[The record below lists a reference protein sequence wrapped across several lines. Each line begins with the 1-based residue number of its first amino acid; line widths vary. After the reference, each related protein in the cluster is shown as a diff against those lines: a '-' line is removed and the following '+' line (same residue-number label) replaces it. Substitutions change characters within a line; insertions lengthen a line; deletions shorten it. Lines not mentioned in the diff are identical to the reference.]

1 MDAPL
6 YTPAGIA
13 SAGAGA
19 MEEILRD
26 LNPSQRAAVTHPGG
40 PLLVVAGAG
49 TGKTRVLTRRIAWR
63 IANGA
68 SPRAT
73 LAITFTNKAADV
85 LKQRLA
91 ALPGGGEVTAGTF
104 HSFCASVLRRFA
116 DRVGGDRSFTILDS
130 DDQERLIKDLL
141 RRLEIDPKQFTP
153 REFADAIS
161 LAKAGGEGRAA
172 WWTDDPGFHAALARV
187 RPAYDERLRASAL
200 YDFDDLLVETVRLLE
215 EVPDAASALRGRWRH
230 LLVDEYQDTNTLQLR
245 ILKGLAGAEPDLC
258 AVGDPDQSIY
268 RWRGATIRNIL
279 RFADDFPGAT
289 VVKLEQNYRSTARI
303 LAVAE
308 EVIRRNTERYDKRL
322 TTANPE
328 GERATE
334 IRFRDGVEEASG
346 VAALLRR
353 WLENG
358 VSPSSVAV
366 FFRANH
372 LTRGVETMLRASA
385 IPYQVVSGIEFFQ
398 RREVKDVLAYAR
410 LLENPR
416 DESAFLRVVNVPR
429 RGIGDG
435 ALERMKVLATER
447 GVSVP
452 EVAHEK
458 VPGASKRAQE
468 GIVRFLAVLARLRGL
483 PRAPVAPVLKAILED
498 TGYRA
503 DLASREDDI
512 ERFRV
517 ENVDELVTA
526 AKEFDVEEGGD
537 LRLFLERASLVAD
550 QDAFDEATERVSL
563 MTVHAAKGLE
573 FDRVIVVGAE
583 EGLFPHARSL
593 STPGEVEE
601 ERRLFYVALTRARER
616 LVVTIASERSAWKG
630 LELRRPS
637 RFWLDVPDA
646 LVESVDRGGTW
657 DRARARRE
665 QSAAESGEFAFDEP
679 PPAEGSSHGDVT
691 GAPAGEDAVFE
702 RGGDDVPAAGE
713 RVVHPYFGAGTL
725 LSSSGRGA
733 ARRVVV
739 EFDAWGTKTIAW
751 DYARLE
757 REGGPGG
764 GAR

>member
-1 MDAPL
+1 MVDPL
-6 YTPAGIA
+6 YAPSGFATAA
-13 SAGAGA
+13 AGAA
-19 MEEILRD
+19 EEILRD

-63 IANGA
+63 VASGA

-91 ALPGGGEVTAGTF
+91 ALPGGGDVTAGTF
-104 HSFCASVLRRFA
+104 HSFCASVLRRYA
-116 DRVGGDRSFTILDS
+116 DRVGGDRSFTILDA
-130 DDQERLIKDLL
+130 DDQERLLKDLL
-141 RRLEIDPKQFTP
+141 RRFDVDPRTFPP
-153 REFADAIS
+153 RDFADAIS
-161 LAKAGGEGRAA
+161 LEKGGGEGRAGA
-172 WWTDDPGFHAALARV
+172 WSQDPAFAAALALV

-200 YDFDDLLVETVRLLE
+200 YDFDDLLRETVRLLE
-215 EVPDAASALRGRWRH
+215 EVPDAAAALRARWRH
-230 LLVDEYQDTNTLQLR
+230 LLVDEYQDTNALQLR

-268 RWRGATIRNIL
+268 RWRGASIRNIL
-279 RFADDFPGAT
+279 RFADDFPGAS

-308 EVIRRNTERYDKRL
+308 AVIARNTERYDKRL
-322 TTANPE
+322 STANPE

-334 IRFRDGVEEASG
+334 LRFRDGTEEASG
-346 VAALLRR
+346 VAALVRR
-353 WLENG
+353 WVDGG
-358 VSPSSVAV
+358 VAPSAVAV

-385 IPYQVVSGIEFFQ
+385 VPYQVVSGVEFFQ

-416 DESAFLRVVNVPR
+416 DEAAFLRVVNVPR

-435 ALERMKVLATER
+435 ALDRLRALATER

-452 EVAHEK
+452 EVAHEP
-458 VPGASKRAQE
+458 VPGASRRARD
-468 GIVRFLAVLARLRGL
+468 GLVRFLAVLARLRAL
-483 PRAPVAPVLKAILED
+483 PRAPVAPLLRAVLDES
-498 TGYRA
+498 GYRD
-503 DLASREDDI
+503 DLLSREDDL
-512 ERFRV
+512 ERSRV
-517 ENVDELVTA
+517 DNVDELVTA
-526 AKEFDVEEGGD
+526 AREFDVEEGGD
-537 LRLFLERASLVAD
+537 LRLFLERASLVGE
-550 QDAFDEATERVSL
+550 QDGWDEAGGRVSL

-573 FDRVIVVGAE
+573 FDRVVVVGAE

-616 LVVTIASERSAWKG
+616 LVVTMASERSAWRG

-646 LVESVDRGGTW
+646 LVDSVDRGGAW

-665 QSAAESGEFAFDEP
+665 RAEEEADPGLGGEA
-679 PPAEGSSHGDVT
+679 T
-691 GAPAGEDAVFE
+691 GPPAGEDAVFE
-702 RGGDDVPAAGE
+702 RGEGDVPAPGE
-713 RVVHPYFGAGTL
+713 RVVHPYFGAGTMV
-725 LSSSGRGA
+725 SRSGSGSGL
-733 ARRVVV
+733 RVVV

-764 GAR
+764 GA